1 MVKYTPQNQLSI
13 ELFQHPFERELD
25 KENRWVKLAA
35 VIPWDELAAVY
46 SRKLQANKGRLSV
59 DVRTVIAALIVKHK
73 LRLSDRE
80 TVEMVRENVYL
91 QYFCGLKSFTV
102 KPVFDASL
110 FVDIRKRL
118 GGKEFE
124 SFNKLVIEKSE
135 TIKLSRARIK
145 NKGDGKSKNK
155 SRKNK
160 RGQSDQNRDE
170 SKGQERQQ
178 EQQNQKQEQ
187 QKQPAGT
194 GQQPSSA
201 TDTERDPTER
211 PNRGTLKLDA
221 TVADQEIKYPTDLNL
236 LNVSRENLERIID
249 LLYNPETDKVKPR
262 TYRRKARREYLNI
275 AKKKRKGKKEMRR
288 GLRSQLQYVARDL
301 KIIARYLELPDK
313 QTRTAKLTKRDY
325 QLLETIKKVYE
336 QQLWMYRNKTHR
348 IAQRIVSI
356 FQPHVRP
363 IVRGK
368 EKNKTEFGSKIN
380 VSEVNGFTRI
390 DTFSWEAYNES
401 VDLKKQVENYCRV
414 YGCYPETVLV
424 DQIYLTRENRKYL
437 KEKGIKTYGKPLGRP
452 LKQLKETAQQRY
464 RKRKKA
470 AQRNHIEAKFGQG
483 KRGYGL
489 NNIKARLPETS
500 ESWVNAIFFVMN
512 LTKLLQVAEKYGG
525 FFMPFFKWL
534 YFWLIPTEKI
544 FSTLFLQ
551 QNSKAN
557 QPSLQISPV
566 FE

>member
-1 MVKYTPQNQLSI
+1 MIKYTPQNQLSI
-13 ELFQHPFERELD
+13 ELFQYPFERELD
-25 KENRWVKLAA
+25 MENRWIKLAA
-35 VIPWDELAAVY
+35 VIPWDELATVY
-46 SRKLQANKGRLSV
+46 SRKLQSNTGRFSV
-59 DVRTVIAALIVKHK
+59 DVRTVIAALIIKHK
-73 LRLSDRE
+73 LRLSDKG
-80 TVEMVRENVYL
+80 TIEMIQENVYL
-91 QYFCGLKSFTV
+91 QYFCGLKSFTT
-102 KPVFDASL
+102 KPVFDSSL

-124 SFNKLVIEKSE
+124 AFNELVIEKSE
-135 TIKLSRARIK
+135 AIKPSRVRIK
-145 NKGDGKSKNK
+145 TKNGNKSKSEGKSENAHKDKDQAKQQQETNQKADTSKNT
-155 SRKNK
+155 
-160 RGQSDQNRDE
+160 SDQ
-170 SKGQERQQ
+170 
-178 EQQNQKQEQ
+178 
-187 QKQPAGT
+187 T
-194 GQQPSSA
+194 
-201 TDTERDPTER
+201 
-211 PNRGTLKLDA
+211 NRGTLKLDA

-249 LLYNPETDKVKPR
+249 LLYNPKTDKGKPR
-262 TYRRKARREYLNI
+262 TYRRKARKEYLNI

-325 QLLETIKKVYE
+325 QLLEAIKKVYE

-401 VDLKKQVENYCRV
+401 VDLKKQVENYYRV

-452 LKQLKETAQQRY
+452 LKRPKETARQRY
-464 RKRKKA
+464 CKRKKA
-470 AQRNHIEAKFGQG
+470 AERNHIEAKFGQG

-500 ESWVNAIFFVMN
+500 ESWVNAVFFVMN

-525 FFMPFFKWL
+525 FFMSFFKWL
-534 YFWLIPTEKI
+534 DFCLISAEKV
-544 FSTLFLQ
+544 FSTQFLRP
-551 QNSKAN
+551 NSRAN
-557 QPSLQISPV
+557 QPSHQILPV
-566 FE
+566 FA